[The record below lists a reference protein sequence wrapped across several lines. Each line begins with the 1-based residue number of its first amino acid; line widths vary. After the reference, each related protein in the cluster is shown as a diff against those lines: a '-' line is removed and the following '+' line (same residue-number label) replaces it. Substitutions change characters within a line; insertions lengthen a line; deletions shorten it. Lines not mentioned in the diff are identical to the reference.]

1 MLVEKGM
8 GMLPS
13 EQPQDP
19 ALLSDSDLTA
29 AVTALARTARET
41 TASLIRHLVEFESRR
56 LHLAAGFDSLF
67 IYCVQVLHLSEHEAY
82 NRIEAARVAGKH
94 PIILDMLARG
104 DLNLTSVRLLG
115 PHLTDA
121 NHLALLRDAAG
132 KSKREVLAVI
142 ARHFPRPDVPDSVRK
157 VPSRDGAPVLS
168 VAPLARIAGAPSMAA
183 YGHRGEALEA
193 PSGLGSAAVGGA
205 AVAGQDVQASCPV
218 RRESMQPRA
227 PDRYEIRFTAS
238 AETCEKLRLAKDL
251 LRHVN
256 AAGDT
261 ADIVDRALT
270 LLLADLARK
279 KFGATP
285 RPRATRH
292 EGRGE
297 RNIPAAVRRA
307 VWLRDLGRCAF
318 VGKGRRCEAR
328 GFLEFHHVRPYGVGG
343 EATIENIEVRCR
355 AHNRYEADLFYGRL
369 VPARV
374 EGGAGS
380 GADGGDNPGV
390 LERTKT
396 GWTAVTAQPVAWD
409 LLGQSRRFVEFGD
422 RLGQP

>member
-1 MLVEKGM
+1 
-8 GMLPS
+8 MLPS

-56 LHLAAGFDSLF
+56 LHLAAGFGSLF

-193 PSGLGSAAVGGA
+193 PSGLGSAAVGGRRSGGTGRSGILSGPPGVHA
-205 AVAGQDVQASCPV
+205 AAGAGPLRDPVHCIGGDVREAPSGKRPSPARERCRGHGRYRGSRADAAASGPGAEEVRRHSAPAGDSTRGPRRAEHPGRRQTRSMAPRSGSLRVRRQRPALRGARFSGVPSCPSV
-218 RRESMQPRA
+218 WRGWRGDDRE
-227 PDRYEIRFTAS
+227 
-238 AETCEKLRLAKDL
+238 
-251 LRHVN
+251 H
-256 AAGDT
+256 
-261 ADIVDRALT
+261 
-270 LLLADLARK
+270 
-279 KFGATP
+279 
-285 RPRATRH
+285 
-292 EGRGE
+292 RGS
-297 RNIPAAVRRA
+297 
-307 VWLRDLGRCAF
+307 L
-318 VGKGRRCEAR
+318 
-328 GFLEFHHVRPYGVGG
+328 
-343 EATIENIEVRCR
+343 
-355 AHNRYEADLFYGRL
+355 
-369 VPARV
+369 
-374 EGGAGS
+374 
-380 GADGGDNPGV
+380 PG
-390 LERTKT
+390 
-396 GWTAVTAQPVAWD
+396 AQP
-409 LLGQSRRFVEFGD
+409 L
-422 RLGQP
+422 